1 MAQNPGS
8 LINTSATQSREQDQY
23 KKDFGISNEYLVT
36 LTITGDP
43 TIGNGNF
50 VAVTTLEEN
59 FSYSIASNW
68 ETPFSKSSA
77 ELAASASGA
86 GKAGK
91 ILGVS
96 SELARS
102 AAGVNIGNKMLTAQI
117 WQSSDPIKF
126 SFPFTFVAVSDA
138 KKQVRDK
145 VSSLTKCVVPYV
157 MNSVMMR
164 APGPTLTSNGTSGRN
179 ITLQVGKFI
188 RLENCI
194 IRSIDAQFDS
204 LMGADGI
211 PMKAKVTID
220 IESFFA
226 CFTTQDVDKMF
237 GM

>member
-8 LINTSATQSREQDQY
+8 LIKTVASGEQDTY
-23 KKDFGISNEYLVT
+23 KKDFGISSEYLVT

-68 ETPFSKSSA
+68 ETPFARSSA
-77 ELAASASGA
+77 ELAAAASGA
-86 GKAGK
+86 GKPGK
-91 ILGVS
+91 IIAFS
-96 SELARS
+96 AEAARS
-102 AAGVNIGNKMLTAQI
+102 AAGLNIGNKMMTAQI

-145 VSSLTKCVVPYV
+145 VAALTKCVVPYMV
-157 MNSVMMR
+157 NSGVMR
-164 APGPTLTSNGTSGRN
+164 APGPTLVNNGTSGRD

-188 RLENCI
+188 TLENCI
-194 IRSIDAQFDS
+194 IRSTDVQFDS
-204 LMGADGI
+204 MMGADGI

-237 GM
+237 GIS